1 MTSETI
7 FEQNLLWYAM
17 IYARTRIYENC
28 QTNAKMKKSNEPRE
42 KRSFRSVQLFSTC
55 TCVRAAS
62 RSDWN
67 EPLETDLFHSFGCHQ
82 PSSSEDFPLFLGTAR
97 WEAARW
103 SKLEELPPTFN
114 KIVQIRNPFT
124 LEELRGD
131 MIWNDCLESP
141 QKQLQ
146 CTKTNLNP
154 TAISSHRPRRGQN
167 EKKLTGTGIGA
178 KF

>member
-17 IYARTRIYENC
+17 IYARTSIF
-28 QTNAKMKKSNEPRE
+28 QTNTKLKKSNEPRE
-42 KRSFRSVQLFSTC
+42 KRSFWSVQLFSTC

-103 SKLEELPPTFN
+103 SCCWHNL
-114 KIVQIRNPFT
+114 RNGQQPSTKFFKS
-124 LEELRGD
+124 LMIILAARKELRGD
-131 MIWNDCLESP
+131 MIWTLKRDMFDCLGCP
-141 QKQLQ
+141 
-146 CTKTNLNP
+146 
-154 TAISSHRPRRGQN
+154 
-167 EKKLTGTGIGA
+167 
-178 KF
+178 F

>member
-17 IYARTRIYENC
+17 IYARTSIF
-28 QTNAKMKKSNEPRE
+28 QTNTKLKKSNEPRE
-42 KRSFRSVQLFSTC
+42 KRSFWSVQLFSTC

-103 SKLEELPPTFN
+103 SCCWHNL
-114 KIVQIRNPFT
+114 RNGQQPSTKFFKS
-124 LEELRGD
+124 LMIILAARRDAEGWCD
-131 MIWNDCLESP
+131 MKRDLFDCLGCP
-141 QKQLQ
+141 I
-146 CTKTNLNP
+146 N
-154 TAISSHRPRRGQN
+154 
-167 EKKLTGTGIGA
+167 
-178 KF
+178 

>member
-42 KRSFRSVQLFSTC
+42 KRSFWSVQLFSTC

-103 SKLEELPPTFN
+103 SCCWHNL
-114 KIVQIRNPFT
+114 RNGQQPSTKFFKS
-124 LEELRGD
+124 LMIILAARKELRGD
-131 MIWNDCLESP
+131 MIWTLKRDMFDCLGCP
-141 QKQLQ
+141 
-146 CTKTNLNP
+146 
-154 TAISSHRPRRGQN
+154 
-167 EKKLTGTGIGA
+167 
-178 KF
+178 F